1 MTEAAK
7 RPPGLPDPMD
17 NLLGYHLRR
26 LSVVVMTDLTESL
39 APLQLRPAEASIL
52 LVIAS
57 NPGTTQ
63 SEVGR
68 VLGIFRANMAP
79 LVGALL
85 KRGLIQ
91 RKAVD
96 GRSQALRLSSAGGVA
111 YRRAL
116 NVIRKHE
123 QRLFG
128 HLSPETGD
136 AMVAQMRSLWQAK
149 H

>member
-1 MTEAAK
+1 MPDAAK
-7 RPPGLPDPMD
+7 HPPDRTDPLD

-26 LSVVVMTDLTESL
+26 LSVMVMTDLTESL
-39 APLQLRPAEASIL
+39 APLELRPAEASIL

-57 NPGTTQ
+57 NPGATQ

-79 LVGALL
+79 LVSALL
-85 KRGLIQ
+85 ERGLIQ

-96 GRSQALRLSSAGGVA
+96 GRSQALRLSSAGGAV
-111 YRRAL
+111 YRRTL

-128 HLSPETGD
+128 HLSRKTRG

-149 H
+149 R